1 VNALFVDSWQRL
13 LLAIGLGAARTVPL
27 TWLVPALGGPRV
39 APEARIGLGILLAV
53 LCLPVLAPAVASSPL
68 VALGPVGWI
77 VLAARELF
85 VGLTVGLCVGAAF
98 RAAEAAGRL
107 VDLARGANQAEV
119 LSPMSDERTSPTG
132 DLYLFVSVVVFLE
145 LGGLRLF
152 ANALGRSYEA
162 VPVAGA
168 SPLAFVGGLR
178 PAAALV
184 TATVGKLME
193 SAIGLAAPVL
203 VALWLADV
211 TLGMVGRAAP
221 QIPIYFAAM
230 PAKAL
235 LGLGVVLLGL
245 GAVDAAFVAGFPAWA
260 AVFERAFAVWRP
272 K

>member
-1 VNALFVDSWQRL
+1 VLSLFGDSWERL
-13 LLAIGLGAARTVPL
+13 LLAVGLGAARTVPL

-39 APEARIGLGILLAV
+39 PVQVRIGLGIMLAV
-53 LCLPVLAPAVASSPL
+53 LCLPVLTPAVTAAPL
-68 VALGPVGWI
+68 LMLGPVGWLCL
-77 VLAARELF
+77 VARELL

-98 RAAEAAGRL
+98 RAAAAAGRL
-107 VDLARGANQAEV
+107 VDLARGANLAEI
-119 LSPMSDERTSPTG
+119 LSPLSDERSSPTA
-132 DLYLFVSVVVFLE
+132 DLYLFISVVVFLE

-162 VPVAGA
+162 VPVGA
-168 SPLAFVGGLR
+168 TSVLRGLG

-184 TATVGKLME
+184 TTATGKLLE

-203 VALWLADV
+203 VASWLADA
-211 TLGMVGRAAP
+211 TLGVVGRAAP
-221 QIPIYFAAM
+221 QIPLYFAAM

-245 GAVDAAFVAGFPAWA
+245 GAVDALFVAGFPAWT